1 MSAGLTALGCD
12 KRQPTPAPEVRSS
25 AGPLAAA
32 APSGAWH
39 YAIEPGAVA
48 RVDMPGLKEDIQ
60 GEATSA
66 RGSLEIV
73 AADLARSTGEVS
85 FDLST
90 FATHTFH
97 SDKDATQTEHAQ
109 TWLEVKVGGKIDE
122 EMRWVRLTIRS
133 IESTSVPS
141 LALAPATNDGGG
153 EVRVV
158 TMKVRGD
165 LHLHGR
171 NLPQEAVVDVS
182 FSGFY
187 EGEGGRPRRVEVR
200 SREPMHLV
208 LKDYDVRPRDP
219 AGQLVAWTTQLVSK
233 VAETADVTVN
243 LGAVAAPSM
252 RE

>member
-1 MSAGLTALGCD
+1 MSAGVTALACD
-12 KRQPTPAPEVRSS
+12 KHEPTPSPEPH
-25 AGPLAAA
+25 AGAAPLAAA

-39 YAIEPGAVA
+39 YTIEPGAVA

-60 GEATSA
+60 GEATRA
-66 RGSLEIV
+66 RGSLDIV

-109 TWLEVKVGGKIDE
+109 TWLEVKVGDKVDE
-122 EMRWVRLTIRS
+122 EKRWVTLTIRS
-133 IESTSVPS
+133 VESASVPS
-141 LALAPATNDGGG
+141 LVLAPVTNDGGG
-153 EVRVV
+153 DVRVV

-171 NLPQEAVVDVS
+171 DLPQEAVVDVS
-182 FSGFY
+182 FYGFHD
-187 EGEGGRPRRVEVR
+187 GEGGRPRRVEVR

-243 LGAVAAPSM
+243 LGAVAAP
-252 RE
+252 